1 MDTNFIKNLDNDS
14 LIELLS
20 TLETLDEELS
30 NKEGEK
36 DE

>member
-1 MDTNFIKNLDNDS
+1 MDTDFIKNLDDDS

-20 TLETLDEELS
+20 TLEALDKELEE
-30 NKEGEK
+30 EAGEK